1 MTKMSPHRCLKVAAA
16 ITAWSCIMTGG
27 AWAVRPD
34 ERLPDPKL
42 ESRAHDIGEELRC
55 LVCQNQSI
63 EESDAD
69 LAHDLRLLVRQRIM
83 AGDSDEQ
90 VKQYL
95 VARYGTYVLLKP
107 PLNAETYA
115 LWFGPLVFLLCA
127 MGVAAV
133 FYRSGRWRGSEVRP
147 LSDAEERRLSAFLA
161 DANQPSEE
169 A

>member
-1 MTKMSPHRCLKVAAA
+1 MASPA
-16 ITAWSCIMTGG
+16 S
-27 AWAVRPD
+27 AVRPD
-34 ERLPDPKL
+34 ERLPDPGL
-42 ESRAHDIGEELRC
+42 EARAHDIGEELRC

-63 EESDAD
+63 EDSDAD
-69 LAHDLRLLVRQRIM
+69 LAHDLRLLVRERIK

-127 MGVAAV
+127 IGLAAI
-133 FYRSGRWRGSEVRP
+133 FYRSGRWRGGEVKP
-147 LSDAEERRLSAFLA
+147 LSEAERRRLSMLLD
-161 DANQPSEE
+161 DAQSPTREI
-169 A
+169 